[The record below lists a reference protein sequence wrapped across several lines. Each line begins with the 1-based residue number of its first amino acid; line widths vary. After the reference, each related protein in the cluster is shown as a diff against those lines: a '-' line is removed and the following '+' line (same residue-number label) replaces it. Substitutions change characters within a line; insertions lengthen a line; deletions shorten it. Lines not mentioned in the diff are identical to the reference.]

1 MNLMGNLKDVG
12 IVYSRLLENRKY
24 FVCTVTIQSLAMQR
38 QTRRRGPSEE
48 RNLQHGNDD

>member
-38 QTRRRGPSEE
+38 QTRRRSEE